1 MAIISNENDKEV
13 NLKENFKKYWKFTW
27 KYKGL
32 FIFIVVIASIM
43 ELASVGEKFLFKLFI
58 ENGTM
63 FSEGRILTN
72 DFTRILIILGLSFFG
87 LVITRMIMGWGH
99 LKFVNRLDAN
109 VIFDLKTKFFN
120 HIVHLSHKFH
130 TTHKSGSLIS
140 RMTRGSRAI
149 ENITDFLVFSIAP
162 LLLQLI
168 IVGSAFLYFDP
179 LSAIVVISTVLIFIV
194 YSITLSTLQQK
205 PQYLANTA
213 EDKEKGAMSDIFTN
227 IESVKYFGKEN
238 VIKDKYAK
246 LSQDTKEKSLI
257 FWDFQAIFAAGQ
269 ILILGIGTLLLIIFP
284 ILKLTRGEITLG
296 TITFIYTT
304 FLGMLG
310 PLFGFVWG
318 VRRFYTS
325 LGDLDALFE
334 YDKITNDI
342 KNNSNASNLKV
353 NQGKIE
359 FKDVGFKYNQKKII
373 DGFSLDIRPNEKVA
387 LVGHSGS
394 GKTTIVKLL
403 YRFYD
408 VNKGEIKIDGKDVR
422 EIKQESLRSELSIVP
437 QEAIL
442 FDDTIYNNILFSR
455 PNAQRR
461 EVIQAMKFAQLDK
474 FVRGLPEKENTI
486 VGERGVK
493 LSGGEKQ
500 RVSIARAI
508 LANKKILV
516 LDEATSALDSATE
529 HEIQRDLSKLMQ
541 GRTSIIIAHRLST
554 ILSADKI
561 IVMEKGKIAQIGKH
575 RDLIRKP
582 GIYKHLWDLQKGGF
596 IE

>member
-58 ENGTM
+58 DNGTM
-63 FSEGRILTN
+63 FSEGSILTN
-72 DFTRILIILGLSFFG
+72 DFTRIIIILSLSFFG

>member
-1 MAIISNENDKEV
+1 M
-13 NLKENFKKYWKFTW
+13 
-27 KYKGL
+27 
-32 FIFIVVIASIM
+32 IFC
-43 ELASVGEKFLFKLFI
+43 
-58 ENGTM
+58 
-63 FSEGRILTN
+63 
-72 DFTRILIILGLSFFG
+72 
-87 LVITRMIMGWGH
+87 
-99 LKFVNRLDAN
+99 
-109 VIFDLKTKFFN
+109 
-120 HIVHLSHKFH
+120 
-130 TTHKSGSLIS
+130 
-140 RMTRGSRAI
+140 
-149 ENITDFLVFSIAP
+149 
-162 LLLQLI
+162 
-168 IVGSAFLYFDP
+168 
-179 LSAIVVISTVLIFIV
+179 
-194 YSITLSTLQQK
+194 
-205 PQYLANTA
+205 
-213 EDKEKGAMSDIFTN
+213 
-227 IESVKYFGKEN
+227 
-238 VIKDKYAK
+238 
-246 LSQDTKEKSLI
+246 
-257 FWDFQAIFAAGQ
+257 DFQSIFAAGQ

>member
-58 ENGTM
+58 DNGTM
-63 FSEGRILTN
+63 FSEGSILTN
-72 DFTRILIILGLSFFG
+72 DFTRIIIILSLSFFG

-246 LSQDTKEKSLI
+246 LSQDTK
-257 FWDFQAIFAAGQ
+257 
-269 ILILGIGTLLLIIFP
+269 
-284 ILKLTRGEITLG
+284 
-296 TITFIYTT
+296 
-304 FLGMLG
+304 
-310 PLFGFVWG
+310 
-318 VRRFYTS
+318 
-325 LGDLDALFE
+325 
-334 YDKITNDI
+334 
-342 KNNSNASNLKV
+342 
-353 NQGKIE
+353 
-359 FKDVGFKYNQKKII
+359 
-373 DGFSLDIRPNEKVA
+373 
-387 LVGHSGS
+387 
-394 GKTTIVKLL
+394 
-403 YRFYD
+403 
-408 VNKGEIKIDGKDVR
+408 
-422 EIKQESLRSELSIVP
+422 
-437 QEAIL
+437 
-442 FDDTIYNNILFSR
+442 
-455 PNAQRR
+455 
-461 EVIQAMKFAQLDK
+461 
-474 FVRGLPEKENTI
+474 
-486 VGERGVK
+486 
-493 LSGGEKQ
+493 
-500 RVSIARAI
+500 
-508 LANKKILV
+508 
-516 LDEATSALDSATE
+516 
-529 HEIQRDLSKLMQ
+529 
-541 GRTSIIIAHRLST
+541 
-554 ILSADKI
+554 
-561 IVMEKGKIAQIGKH
+561 
-575 RDLIRKP
+575 
-582 GIYKHLWDLQKGGF
+582 
-596 IE
+596 

>member
-58 ENGTM
+58 DNGTM
-63 FSEGRILTN
+63 FSEGSILTN
-72 DFTRILIILGLSFFG
+72 DFTRIIIILSLSFFG

-394 GKTTIVKLL
+394 GKTTI
-403 YRFYD
+403 
-408 VNKGEIKIDGKDVR
+408 
-422 EIKQESLRSELSIVP
+422 
-437 QEAIL
+437 
-442 FDDTIYNNILFSR
+442 
-455 PNAQRR
+455 
-461 EVIQAMKFAQLDK
+461 
-474 FVRGLPEKENTI
+474 
-486 VGERGVK
+486 
-493 LSGGEKQ
+493 
-500 RVSIARAI
+500 
-508 LANKKILV
+508 
-516 LDEATSALDSATE
+516 
-529 HEIQRDLSKLMQ
+529 
-541 GRTSIIIAHRLST
+541 
-554 ILSADKI
+554 
-561 IVMEKGKIAQIGKH
+561 
-575 RDLIRKP
+575 
-582 GIYKHLWDLQKGGF
+582 
-596 IE
+596 